1 MGSNDDRY
9 NRPMTIRVLPDA
21 LISQIAAGEVV
32 ERPASVVKELLEN
45 AIDAGARTIQ
55 VDLEEGGTRL
65 IRVRD
70 DGHGIA
76 HDELMLAV
84 ERHATSKISS
94 LADLSNVRT
103 HGFRGEALAAIGSVS
118 RMAMTSKTTQA
129 KHASRI
135 DNHSGQWELG
145 PASGPDGTA
154 VEVAGLFDHIPARKR
169 FLKSAATELHHCK
182 DTFIRVALI
191 HPDRHWLLSHQG
203 RALVRYAAGSDTQ
216 RIAQCLEC
224 NEQDLRVLDVTA
236 GPMRI
241 RAWLVPPTQSRSKAS
256 DQYFYVNG
264 RSVRDRVLMHA
275 MRTGYQD
282 VLHGDR
288 QPAYV
293 LALDIDPDL
302 VDVNVHPAKTEVRFR
317 ESPAIH
323 QAVYRAVRD
332 SLAKTLES
340 RTIAAANLSTPAP
353 ETQNLQAG
361 LPMATAHPV
370 AASSTAGGAPAPFQF
385 PHAAHEPAAA
395 RPPWVTTAAGD
406 HPLGFAIAQLHGIY
420 VLAQNAQGLVMVDMH
435 AAHERI
441 VYEGLKRQFTNDAAG
456 VTSQHLLSPI
466 AMQASPLEM
475 ETALAHRDTLNRLG
489 FLVDSLGT
497 QQLAIRAV
505 PSALGQSNAA
515 QLVRDTLAEL
525 AEHGQAISIDEQ
537 RNAVLARMACHAAVR
552 ANRSLSIPEMNAL
565 LREMETTDRADQ
577 CNHGRPTWVQFS
589 ITDLDKLFLRG
600 Q

>member
-1 MGSNDDRY
+1 
-9 NRPMTIRVLPDA
+9 MTIRILPDA

-45 AIDAGARTIQ
+45 AIDAQARNIQ

-70 DGHGIA
+70 DGVGIA
-76 HDELMLAV
+76 HDELRLAV
-84 ERHATSKISS
+84 ERHATSKIAS
-94 LADLSNVRT
+94 LADLSSVRT

-118 RMAMTSKTTQA
+118 RMAITSKPVQA
-129 KHASRI
+129 HHAYRI
-135 DNHSGQWELG
+135 DNHAGQWDIG

-154 VEVAGLFDHIPARKR
+154 VEIAGLFDQIPARKR

-191 HPDRHWLLSHQG
+191 HPDRHWLLAHQG
-203 RALVRYAAGSDTQ
+203 RPLVRYGAGSETQ

-224 NEQDLRVLDVTA
+224 DEGDLRVLDVTA

-275 MRTGYQD
+275 IRTGYQD

-293 LALDIDPDL
+293 LALDIDPEL

-340 RTIAAANLSTPAP
+340 RTVPNAIAAATPAAESWP
-353 ETQNLQAG
+353 EAAVARPWPTHSPAER
-361 LPMATAHPV
+361 MAESASFPFSAAVHEPTPIVGIPWAMPV
-370 AASSTAGGAPAPFQF
+370 A
-385 PHAAHEPAAA
+385 E
-395 RPPWVTTAAGD
+395 D

-420 VLAQNAQGLVMVDMH
+420 VLAQNRQGLIVVDMH

-441 VYEGLKRQFTNDAAG
+441 VYEGLKRQFQGDNSG

-475 ETALAHRDTLNRLG
+475 EAAQVHRETLIRLG
-489 FLVDSLGT
+489 FALEALGT

-505 PSALGQSNAA
+505 PAALGQSNAP

-525 AEHGQAISIDEQ
+525 AEHGQAISVDEQ
-537 RNAVLARMACHAAVR
+537 RNAVLSRMACHAAVR

-565 LREMETTDRADQ
+565 LREMEKTDRADQ

-589 ITDLDKLFLRG
+589 IDDLDKLFLRG